1 MRALVAVL
9 VAMLLIAPAG
19 DAGADG
25 SGTLTVRVI
34 KLHSQR
40 GQVVALLY
48 TSDDGFAHNEAHAW
62 RRAVAPIVG
71 GAAELRFGDVP
82 PGAYAVFAFHDENGN
97 GTLERSFLGIPK
109 EGVALSNDARGH
121 LGPPKFKDA
130 RFEHKQASETLNLS
144 TVYL

>member
-1 MRALVAVL
+1 MRSLLPLL
-9 VAMLLIAPAG
+9 VAMMLIAPG
-19 DAGADG
+19 DDAGADG

-34 KLHSQR
+34 KLRSQR

-48 TSDDGFAHNEAHAW
+48 RSDDGFARNEAHAW
-62 RRAVAPIVG
+62 RRVVAPIVG

-97 GTLERSFLGIPK
+97 GTLERSFLGAPK

-130 RFEHKQASETLNLS
+130 RFEHQQANEILNLS